1 MKKALTILAIMVI
14 VAGALFA
21 DAPAG
26 STGLIKIKSTVVR
39 QDPTFIITGF
49 WDSQVVTGSKDGEDL
64 FVNDISQGDV
74 SVDFSIYQSTTAK
87 NRYKYSFKVE
97 VTKFVGAAHNYLVD
111 TAVTVG
117 APSGTWYT
125 ANVDEGIGF
134 VEQPTVVNNELVASV
149 TFNGNKAVV
158 GSNDAKTSFNV
169 LWKED
174 KAAPADDYEA
184 DVKMTVTV
192 D

>member
-1 MKKALTILAIMVI
+1 MKKALTILAIMAI

-26 STGLIKIKSTVVR
+26 SIGIIKIKSTVER
-39 QDPTFIITGF
+39 EDPTFIIKGF
-49 WDSQVVTGSKDGEDL
+49 WDSQAATGDENGEDL

-97 VTKFVGAAHNYLVD
+97 VTKFVGVNYNYPVN

-125 ANVDEGIGF
+125 ADVDEGIGF
-134 VEQPTVVNNELVASV
+134 VEQPAVVNNELVASV

>member
-26 STGLIKIKSTVVR
+26 STGLIKIKSTVER
-39 QDPTFIITGF
+39 QDPTFVIKGF
-49 WDSQVVTGSKDGEDL
+49 WDSQVVTGDEDGEDL

-74 SVDFSIYQSTTAK
+74 SVNFSIYQSTAAK

-111 TAVTVG
+111 KDVTVG
-117 APSGTWYT
+117 APTGTWYT
-125 ANVDEGIGF
+125 ADAAEGIGF

-158 GSNDAKTSFNV
+158 ESSEAKTSFNV

>member
-26 STGLIKIKSTVVR
+26 STGLIKIKSTVER
-39 QDPTFIITGF
+39 QDPTFIIKGF
-49 WDSQVVTGSKDGEDL
+49 WDSQAVTGDEDGEDL

-97 VTKFVGAAHNYLVD
+97 VTKFVGATHNYLVD
-111 TAVTVG
+111 KDVTVG
-117 APSGTWYT
+117 APTGTWYT
-125 ANVDEGIGF
+125 ADAAEGIGF
-134 VEQPTVVNNELVASV
+134 VDQPAVVNNELVASV

-184 DVKMTVTV
+184 NVKMTVTV
-192 D
+192 E

>member
-21 DAPAG
+21 DAPDG

-39 QDPTFIITGF
+39 QDPTFIIKGF

-125 ANVDEGIGF
+125 ADVDEGIGL
-134 VEQPTVVNNELVASV
+134 VEQPKVVNNELVASV

>member
-26 STGLIKIKSTVVR
+26 STGVIKIKSTVER
-39 QDPTFIITGF
+39 QDPTFIIKGF
-49 WDSQVVTGSKDGEDL
+49 WDSQVVTGDEDGEDL

-97 VTKFVGAAHNYLVD
+97 VTKFVGVNHNYSVN

-125 ANVDEGIGF
+125 ADAAEGIGF
-134 VEQPTVVNNELVASV
+134 VEQPAVVNNELVASV

-184 DVKMTVTV
+184 NVTMTVTV
-192 D
+192 E

>member
-1 MKKALTILAIMVI
+1 MKKTLTILAIMVI

-21 DAPAG
+21 DAPDG

-39 QDPTFIITGF
+39 QDPTFIIKGF
-49 WDSQVVTGSKDGEDL
+49 WDSQVVTGDEDGEDL

-74 SVDFSIYQSTTAK
+74 SVNFSIYQSTTAK

-125 ANVDEGIGF
+125 ADVAEGIGF

-158 GSNDAKTSFNV
+158 GSSDAKTSFNV